1 MGRYAL
7 ELQRGKQAEI
17 CFKNIA
23 ENRGYDVTFSSRQV
37 DMKDHIDLFLKKND
51 KTFGIDVKAT
61 RKVSRHSD
69 HYDDEHTWI
78 EFKNVR
84 GNQGWLYGKADK
96 IAFERQFDFLI
107 VDREE
112 LSKYCETKV
121 STVFVDKASDALY
134 KCYQRAGRK
143 DVISRVNM
151 DDILY
156 SNIFTK
162 NPKIWKKEVDTK
174 K

>member
-51 KTFGIDVKAT
+51 KTFGIDVKAR

-69 HYDDEHTWI
+69 HYDDEHTWV

-134 KCYQRAGRK
+134 KCYQRAGRQ